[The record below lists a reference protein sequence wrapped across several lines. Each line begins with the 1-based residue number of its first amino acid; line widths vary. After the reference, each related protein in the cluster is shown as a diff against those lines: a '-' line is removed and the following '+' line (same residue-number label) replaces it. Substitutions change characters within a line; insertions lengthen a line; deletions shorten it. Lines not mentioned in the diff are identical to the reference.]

1 MRRTGD
7 RSCYLQDTSP
17 CMPELSLQLL
27 LDIFAIVLI
36 DLLLAGDNA
45 VIIALAVKSL
55 PEREKKLGIMIGAG
69 VAVVLRI
76 GLTFFAAQLLQVSWL
91 KLVGGVLIFWIAI
104 KLLTDAADH
113 NAGGP
118 QATSL
123 MSAIWYILVAD
134 ITMSV
139 DNILA
144 VAGTSKGSLFLLIFG
159 LGLSIPFV
167 VFTSK
172 LLSTIMDKYP
182 VIVWIGA
189 AILGRVGAEMI
200 LTDPVVVK
208 LFHPTF
214 AVDIAIQAAG
224 AAFVVAAGWFL
235 SKRKAA

>member
-1 MRRTGD
+1 
-7 RSCYLQDTSP
+7 
-17 CMPELSLQLL
+17 MPELSLQLL
-27 LDIFAIVLI
+27 IDIFAIVLI

-55 PEREKKLGIMIGAG
+55 PDREKKLGILIGAG

-91 KLVGGVLIFWIAI
+91 KLVGGLAIFWIAI

-113 NAGGP
+113 DAGGP

-172 LLSTIMDKYP
+172 ILSTIMDKYP
-182 VIVWIGA
+182 VIVWVGA

-200 LTDPVVVK
+200 LTDPVIAKIYHPPFVVD
-208 LFHPTF
+208 
-214 AVDIAIQAAG
+214 VAIQAGG
-224 AAFVVAAGWFL
+224 ALLVVAAGWLL
-235 SKRKAA
+235 SAKKKAA